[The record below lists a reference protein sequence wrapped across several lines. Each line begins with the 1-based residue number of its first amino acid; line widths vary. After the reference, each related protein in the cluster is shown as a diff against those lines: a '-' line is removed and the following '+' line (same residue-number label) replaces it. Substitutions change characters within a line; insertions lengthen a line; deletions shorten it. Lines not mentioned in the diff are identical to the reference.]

1 MPTGASF
8 GYQQCSRCNERKK
21 DLFRILSENLF
32 CSVCYP
38 RFLKSQEETRCTN
51 IVCQAL
57 PRQGFK
63 LRTHPVTKLKI
74 CYSCYSYVYRYGRD
88 REKIRAW
95 NKPRGVKRSSQE
107 EPRKKKLRKM
117 LQSVKAAKSHGVTD
131 SETTT
136 TSDDTFQLLMISMPT
151 TVEVIKIS
159 KVVTGFDAKLD
170 GPEVLKTVKRKPIST
185 FVIDELLKPKG
196 HHLQDSQRKN

>member
-8 GYQQCSRCNERKK
+8 GYQQCSRCNERKR

-38 RFLKSQEETRCTN
+38 RFLKSQEESRCTN

-74 CYSCYSYVYRYGRD
+74 CCFCYSYVYRYGRD
-88 REKIRAW
+88 REKVRAW

-131 SETTT
+131 FEAAT
-136 TSDDTFQLLMISMPT
+136 TSDDTFPLLTLPMPT

-159 KVVTGFDAKLD
+159 NVGTGFDAKLD
-170 GPEVLKTVKRKPIST
+170 NPETVTAVKRKPIST
-185 FVIDELLKPKG
+185 FVIDQLLKPKNK
-196 HHLQDSQRKN
+196 LCI